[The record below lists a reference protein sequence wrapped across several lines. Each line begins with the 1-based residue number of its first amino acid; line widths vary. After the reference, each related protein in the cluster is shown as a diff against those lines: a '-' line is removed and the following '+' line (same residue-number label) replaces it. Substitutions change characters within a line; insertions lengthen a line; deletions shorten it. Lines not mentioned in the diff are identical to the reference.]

1 MIRDTGPLKVGNVM
15 IRDTGPLKVGKCIHC
30 GKVLTD
36 DARCIECEVGARP
49 MESGFPSTACKS
61 CGRMQRLHES
71 FIASPEGARCFECS
85 YQVETKHK
93 GCAKPPGN
101 QVRERRCIYCKALF
115 PLLYTIRDAEG
126 EIWCLDCDRHV
137 HPTINPPAKPDMV
150 NQPPHY
156 KKHPSGVECITVTE
170 HFNFCRGNAIKYIWR
185 AGDKGSEIEDL
196 KKARWYLDR
205 EIERLEG
212 EKK

>member
-1 MIRDTGPLKVGNVM
+1 M

-61 CGRMQRLHES
+61 CGRLQRLHES

-85 YQVETKHK
+85 YQLETKH
-93 GCAKPPGN
+93 
-101 QVRERRCIYCKALF
+101 R
-115 PLLYTIRDAEG
+115 
-126 EIWCLDCDRHV
+126 
-137 HPTINPPAKPDMV
+137 PAKHDMV

-185 AGDKGSEIEDL
+185 SGEKGSEIEDL

-212 EKK
+212 GKK